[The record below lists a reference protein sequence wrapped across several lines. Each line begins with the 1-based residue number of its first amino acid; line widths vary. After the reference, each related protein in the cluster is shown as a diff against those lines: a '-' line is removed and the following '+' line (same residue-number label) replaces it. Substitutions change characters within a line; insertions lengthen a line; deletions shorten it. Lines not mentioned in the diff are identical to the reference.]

1 MLANDLLRP
10 QVTKRILSALQFHLT
25 ANAWYV
31 NAARHLELGLFCV
44 LNSQLLIPLTCSVTM
59 FSSLCLLHQY
69 LDRPLHFIP
78 FPTHFLG
85 DNYQYISP
93 HFLLQGSYVFC
104 GFFSAHSVRGR
115 WRRCRAM
122 RGRSSSGV
130 PCAVPPGSPVGS
142 RRTSATAPRPPP
154 PRRDPTRWT
163 FTASPSTA
171 RCSGTPS
178 AGAATRPLSPT
189 SPRSVVTSSLSSL
202 VRLW

>member
-93 HFLLQGSYVFC
+93 IFC
-104 GFFSAHSVRGR
+104 
-115 WRRCRAM
+115 CK
-122 RGRSSSGV
+122 
-130 PCAVPPGSPVGS
+130 
-142 RRTSATAPRPPP
+142 
-154 PRRDPTRWT
+154 DLT
-163 FTASPSTA
+163 F
-171 RCSGTPS
+171 
-178 AGAATRPLSPT
+178 
-189 SPRSVVTSSLSSL
+189 SVVSSQRIRC
-202 VRLW
+202 VAGGDDVAR